1 MEKAQEQN
9 IATSYAAILG
19 QMIRQIRERA
29 EVDQSK
35 LAGHLG
41 VSVMTVSRIESG
53 DTVLDVPQMEK
64 VASFFGYDPI
74 EFLKNSLKIKQRIET
89 ENYKVFQ
96 NKKEINNHPNMAILS
111 VAAIV
116 GLIAVVL
123 LAKK

>member
-1 MEKAQEQN
+1 MKKRQDQN

-74 EFLKNSLKIKQRIET
+74 EFLTNSLKIKQRIET